1 MTELRTLGRT
11 LGLTLLISMIG
22 IAGVFWIA
30 GANILSAF
38 AALAQGAFGS
48 EHAILETLTRATPL
62 MLTGAAVA
70 LAFRAKLWSIG
81 AEGQLFAGAIA
92 GYGMAL
98 LVPGP
103 GWISI
108 PLILIAGFAGG
119 AAYASIAAL
128 LKVRRG
134 VSEIVSTVMLNYIA
148 LLILSLLL
156 LGGPW
161 SDPGAAYEQTPP
173 VPHDSEFPVLV
184 EHSHLHIGIFV
195 ALLACAAVHILITR
209 TSLGYDIRAF
219 GENPHAYAAKTGDS
233 GRLIFKIMAMSGG
246 LAGLAGVGEVFGVH
260 HRLLAGI
267 SPGYGYGYGY
277 TGISLAILVRLNL
290 GGIVLAA
297 ILFGGIVS
305 AAIKMQILSG
315 VPSAASYLVQAF
327 ILLSFL
333 VSAAVV
339 RRRHVG

>member
-1 MTELRTLGRT
+1 MIAART
-11 LGLTLLISMIG
+11 LGLTLLLSLIG
-22 IAGVFWIA
+22 IAGIFWIA
-30 GANILSAF
+30 GANILTAF
-38 AALAQGAFGS
+38 GALALGAFGS
-48 EHAILETLTRATPL
+48 ERAILDTLTRATPL

-70 LAFRAKLWSIG
+70 IAFRAKLWSIG

-92 GYGMAL
+92 GYGMVL

-119 AAYASIAAL
+119 AAYAAIAAV
-128 LKVRRG
+128 LKVKRG
-134 VSEIVSTVMLNYIA
+134 VSEIVATVMLNYIA

-219 GENPHAYAAKTGDS
+219 GENPYAYAAKTGDS
-233 GRLIFKIMAMSGG
+233 GRLIFKVMALSGG

-277 TGISLAILVRLNL
+277 TGISLAILVRLNPA
-290 GGIVLAA
+290 GIVLAS

-305 AAIKMQILSG
+305 AAIKMQILAG

-333 VSAAVV
+333 ASAAVMG
-339 RRRHVG
+339 RRHVV

>member
-1 MTELRTLGRT
+1 MTAART
-11 LGLTLLISMIG
+11 LGLTLLLSLIG
-22 IAGVFWIA
+22 ITGIFWTA
-30 GANILSAF
+30 GANIVSAF

-48 EHAILETLTRATPL
+48 EHAILDTLTRATPL

-70 LAFRAKLWSIG
+70 VAFRAKLWSIG

-92 GYGMAL
+92 GYGMVL

-119 AAYASIAAL
+119 AAYASIAAV

-148 LLILSLLL
+148 LLVLSLLL

-161 SDPGAAYEQTPP
+161 SDPGVAYEQTPP
-173 VPHDSEFPVLV
+173 VPHDSEFPLLAA
-184 EHSHLHIGIFV
+184 HSHLHIGLLV
-195 ALLACAAVHILITR
+195 ALVACAAIHVLINR

-233 GRLIFKIMAMSGG
+233 GWLIYKIMAISGG

-260 HRLLAGI
+260 HRLLSGI

-277 TGISLAILVRLNL
+277 TGISLAILVRLDM
-290 GGIVLAA
+290 GGIVIAA

-305 AAIKMQILSG
+305 AAIKMQILAG
-315 VPSAASYLVQAF
+315 VPSAASYLVQAV

-333 VSAAVV
+333 VSAALES
-339 RRRHVG
+339 RRHVG

>member
-1 MTELRTLGRT
+1 MTALRT
-11 LGLTLLISMIG
+11 LGLTLLISAAA

-30 GANILSAF
+30 GADILSGF

-70 LAFRAKLWSIG
+70 FAFRARIWSIG

-92 GYGMAL
+92 GYGMVL
-98 LVPGP
+98 LVPSP
-103 GWISI
+103 GWIAI

-119 AAYASIAAL
+119 AAYAAIAAL
-128 LKVRRG
+128 LKIRRG

-148 LLILSLLL
+148 LLLLSLLL

-161 SDPGAAYEQTPP
+161 SDPHAAYEQTPP
-173 VPHDSEFPVLV
+173 VPQSSEFPVLV
-184 EHSHLHIGIFV
+184 EHSHLHVG
-195 ALLACAAVHILITR
+195 LLISLAACAAVHLLITR

-219 GENPHAYAAKTGDS
+219 GENPHAYEAKTGDP
-233 GRLIFKIMAMSGG
+233 GPLIFKIMALSGG
-246 LAGLAGVGEVFGVH
+246 IAGLAGVGEVFGVH
-260 HRLLAGI
+260 HRLLPGI
-267 SPGYGYGYGY
+267 SPSYGY
-277 TGISLAILVRLNL
+277 TGMSLAILVRLHP

-305 AAIKMQILSG
+305 AAIKMQILTG

-327 ILLSFL
+327 ILLAFL
-333 VSAAVV
+333 VSSALA
-339 RRRHVG
+339 RRRDVV

>member
-1 MTELRTLGRT
+1 MIALRT
-11 LGLTLLISMIG
+11 LGLTLLISVVG
-22 IAGVFWIA
+22 VAGVFWIA
-30 GANILSAF
+30 GANIFSAF
-38 AALAQGAFGS
+38 GALAQGAFGS
-48 EHAILETLTRATPL
+48 QRAILDTLTRATPL

-92 GYGMAL
+92 GYGMVL

-108 PLILIAGFAGG
+108 PLILVAGFVGG

-161 SDPGAAYEQTPP
+161 SDPGSAYEQTPP
-173 VPHDSEFPVLV
+173 VPPDSEFPILV
-184 EHSHLHIGIFV
+184 EHSHLHIGIFI

-219 GENPHAYAAKTGDS
+219 GENPHAYAAKTGAS
-233 GRLIFKIMAMSGG
+233 GRLIFKVMALSGG

-277 TGISLAILVRLNL
+277 TGISLAILVRLKPA
-290 GGIVLAA
+290 GIVLAS

-305 AAIKMQILSG
+305 AAIKMQILAG
-315 VPSAASYLVQAF
+315 VLSAASYLVQAI

-333 VSAAVV
+333 ASAAVM
-339 RRRHVG
+339 RPRHVG

>member
-1 MTELRTLGRT
+1 MIAART
-11 LGLTLLISMIG
+11 LGLTLLISVIG
-22 IAGVFWIA
+22 VAGVFWIA
-30 GANILSAF
+30 GANIFTAF
-38 AALAQGAFGS
+38 GALAQGAFGS
-48 EHAILETLTRATPL
+48 QRAILDTLTRATPL

-70 LAFRAKLWSIG
+70 VAFRAKLWSIG

-92 GYGMAL
+92 GYAMAL
-98 LVPGP
+98 VVPVP

-119 AAYASIAAL
+119 AAYAAVAAAL
-128 LKVRRG
+128 KVKRG

-219 GENPHAYAAKTGDS
+219 GENPNAYAAKTGDS
-233 GRLIFKIMAMSGG
+233 GRLIFKVMALSGG

-277 TGISLAILVRLNL
+277 TGISLAILVRLNP
-290 GGIVLAA
+290 GGIVLAS

-305 AAIKMQILSG
+305 AAIKMQILAG

-333 VSAAVV
+333 VSAAVM
-339 RRRHVG
+339 RPRNVG

>member
-1 MTELRTLGRT
+1 MMAART
-11 LGLTLLISMIG
+11 LGLTLLLSLIG

-30 GANILSAF
+30 GANIFSAF
-38 AALAQGAFGS
+38 GALAQGAFGS
-48 EHAILETLTRATPL
+48 ERAILDTLTRATPL

-70 LAFRAKLWSIG
+70 VAFRARLWSIG

-92 GYGMAL
+92 GYAMVL

-108 PLILIAGFAGG
+108 PLVLIAGFAGG
-119 AAYASIAAL
+119 AAYAAIAAV
-128 LKVRRG
+128 LKVKRG

-161 SDPGAAYEQTPP
+161 SDPGVAYEQTPS
-173 VPHDSEFPVLV
+173 VPRDSEFPVLV
-184 EHSHLHIGIFV
+184 EHSHLHIGIFI

-233 GRLIFKIMAMSGG
+233 GRLIFKVMALSGG

-277 TGISLAILVRLNL
+277 TGISLAILVRLNP
-290 GGIVLAA
+290 GGIVLAS

-305 AAIKMQILSG
+305 AAIKMQILAG

-333 VSAAVV
+333 VSAAVM
-339 RRRHVG
+339 RPRNVG